1 MDLMMRRRALMSM
14 GPSKSSDDPWA
25 GLPNG
30 IRIKTQNSLVQSGF
44 GANNIVGDTGRLSNI
59 SELYIDGVQVT
70 PVTNY
75 VFDDDNPHNVL
86 IVPINFVNQFSELL
100 GYYNNSPMSYI
111 DIPENVTNISLQ
123 AIRGFDTGVDC
134 VLIIRSTSVVT
145 FGNANFT
152 GTPSKGTIY
161 VPTNL
166 VDGYKA
172 LFTAGNNN
180 FPAAYADR
188 IFALEDSPY
197 K

>member
-1 MDLMMRRRALMSM
+1 MRRRALMSM
-14 GPSKSSDDPWA
+14 GSKGEDDPWA

-30 IRIKTQNSLVQSGF
+30 IRIRTQNALKPSGF
-44 GANNIVGDTGRLSNI
+44 GSTNIVGDVGQLSNI
-59 SELYIDGVQVT
+59 NELYIDGVQVT
-70 PVTNY
+70 PVANY
-75 VFDDDNPHNVL
+75 VFDDDTPHNVL
-86 IVPINFVNQFSELL
+86 IVPKNFTDTLPPII
-100 GYYNNSPMSYI
+100 GYYNASPISYI
-111 DIPENVTNISLQ
+111 DIPENVTNIFMQ
-123 AIRGFDTGVDC
+123 ALRGFDTAIDC
-134 VLIIRSTSVVT
+134 ALIIRSKSVVT

-180 FPAAYADR
+180 FPAGYVDR

>member
-1 MDLMMRRRALMSM
+1 M
-14 GPSKSSDDPWA
+14 GSKGSDDPWA

-44 GANNIVGDTGRLSNI
+44 GANNIVGDIGQLSNI

-70 PVTNY
+70 PVANY
-75 VFDDDNPHNVL
+75 VFNDNEPHNILVVPKNFDTVL
-86 IVPINFVNQFSELL
+86 GFNNTNII
-100 GYYNNSPMSYI
+100 GYYYNSPMSYI
-111 DIPENVTNISLQ
+111 DIPENVNSIYLQ

-134 VLIIRSTSVVT
+134 VLVLRSKSVIT
-145 FGNANFT
+145 FGNTNFT

-161 VPTNL
+161 VPANL

-172 LFTAGNNN
+172 LFTAGDNN
-180 FPAAYADR
+180 FPAGYVDR